1 MNVADQ
7 GALAAQWAER
17 AKAFNDGATDAWESL
32 FAPDCVWE
40 SPQGRIQGASGIQ
53 AALNEMR
60 QATGWQTHEVAA
72 SSEADGLLAL
82 LGRNTFASGATAYV
96 AAGVKFVAGKVT
108 EVRSVGDLPEG
119 VA

>member
-1 MNVADQ
+1 MLARHAQAHRRRRMPELSRRGGHRPVPEQLCFVDCRARGMNVADQ

-72 SSEADGLLAL
+72 SS
-82 LGRNTFASGATAYV
+82 
-96 AAGVKFVAGKVT
+96 
-108 EVRSVGDLPEG
+108 
-119 VA
+119 